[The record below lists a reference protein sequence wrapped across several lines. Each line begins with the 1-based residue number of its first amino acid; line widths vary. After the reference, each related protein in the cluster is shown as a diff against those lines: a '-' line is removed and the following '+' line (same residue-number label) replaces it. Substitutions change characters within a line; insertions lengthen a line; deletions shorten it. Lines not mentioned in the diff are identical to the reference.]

1 MSNAVAV
8 ASTLR
13 SPWPALRAGLLFT
26 LASILALGVLPGQAL
41 AQEAPQGGATAT
53 WEVVDAVTTIG
64 LDTATLSK
72 LGLETT
78 AVEASGRGHAP
89 HDLSVVPENAPSFWA
104 DGPIGLRVTV
114 GWDGFRGF
122 EGGQLRHRGG
132 FRFNGT
138 GPALDLSGLTLRP
151 GGKTTLEFVD
161 AAGVALLTTADAQW
175 ELDAKSGLLS
185 YLNADVRIL
194 PALAARLGDSRYAGM
209 TVGVLDIDVTLKA
222 GPLPASP
229 PVGITA
235 PPPCGDWS
243 GNVDVGLVNMSSI
256 TQAPSGIS
264 VVNGRSVV
272 VVLPS
277 AELENVGTANVPWYS
292 KFTNLGS
299 PPWFDQHPYLVWQM
313 LRSSG
318 GVLEPLGRSDL
329 KHAFLTVNT
338 GCDPGACTDSH
349 VLGIGCA
356 DVYGTGTNNSTGSL
370 APRNE
375 VTASTGIWAHCG
387 GIPSHFDTNGNCS
400 QDFSGSGET
409 TFTHGLKAAEADLQV
424 AGASYYVEAFYIVR
438 NDVNIFNSMG
448 YRQVAP
454 AKPGSVWSFPTVGPY
469 AMGPAINAW
478 VNPTTPGANA
488 DNQVLDT
495 GEGRVQLA
503 VRVTDVAGG
512 RKRFAY
518 ALQNHDFDRRIRS
531 FHVPFSTTGAVIE
544 NVVYSDGDGF
554 AANDWTSTIDATGI
568 TWSIPDTAVA
578 PPAPHPALDYAT
590 LISFRFDT
598 DQGAAPVQAKL
609 VAFETGS
616 PTELHLQTLSPA
628 GPKPPGDFYTLTP
641 CRLFDSRTPEGGSA
655 PVASGAVRVL
665 DISSGAV
672 CGVPANAVALAV
684 NAHAIG
690 ATSGGTLVVS
700 SAGQPGT
707 ATLNFSAG
715 VTRTN
720 NAVVLTSQ
728 DGQVRIR
735 PTLDSQAGTTHVA
748 LDVVGYYL
756 LDTP

>member
-1 MSNAVAV
+1 MSHAE
-8 ASTLR
+8 ASLPR
-13 SPWPALRAGLLFT
+13 SPWSVLRTGLLFA
-26 LASILALGVLPGQAL
+26 LVSALALGALPGRAAAQA
-41 AQEAPQGGATAT
+41 APQGAAATAS
-53 WEVVDAVTTIG
+53 WEILDVVTTIG
-64 LDTATLSK
+64 LDTETLLK
-72 LGLETT
+72 LGLET
-78 AVEASGRGHAP
+78 AAIEASVRGHAP
-89 HDLSVVPENAPSFWA
+89 HPLSVVREDAPSFWAA
-104 DGPIGLRVTV
+104 DGPIGLRVV
-114 GWDGFRGF
+114 VAWDGFRGF
-122 EGGQLRHRGG
+122 EGRPLRHRGG
-132 FRFNGT
+132 FRFSG
-138 GPALDLSGLTLRP
+138 ARAFDLSGLVLRP
-151 GGKTTLEFVD
+151 GSGKATTLEFVD

-194 PALAARLGDSRYAGM
+194 PALAARLGDARYAGM
-209 TVGVLDIDVTLKA
+209 TVGVLDVDATLKA

-256 TQAPSGIS
+256 AQAGIAT
-264 VVNGRSVV
+264 VNGRSVV

-292 KFTNLGS
+292 KFTNLGN
-299 PPWFDQHPYLVWQM
+299 PPWNDQHPYLVWQM
-313 LRSSG
+313 VRSSG

-329 KHAFLTVNT
+329 KHAFLTINT
-338 GCDPGACTDSH
+338 GCEPGACTDSH

-356 DVYGTGTNNSTGSL
+356 DVYGTGTNNSVGSL
-370 APRNE
+370 APRAE
-375 VTASTGIWAHCG
+375 ITASTGIWSHCG
-387 GIPSHFDTNGNCS
+387 GIPSHFDTNGDCV
-400 QDFSGSGET
+400 QDFSGSGENS
-409 TFTHGLKAAEADLQV
+409 FTHGLKAAEADLQV

-454 AKPGSVWSFPTVGPY
+454 AKPGSTWTFPTVGPY
-469 AMGPAINAW
+469 ATGPAINAW
-478 VNPTTPGANA
+478 VNLATPGANA
-488 DNQVLDT
+488 DNRVLDT
-495 GEGRVQLA
+495 SEGRVQLA

-531 FHVPFSTTGAVIE
+531 FHVPFSTIGTVIE

-598 DQGAAPVQAKL
+598 DQGPAPVQAKL

-616 PTELHLQTLSPA
+616 TTELQLQTLSPA
-628 GPKPPGDFYTLTP
+628 ALKPPGDFYTLTP
-641 CRLFDSRTPEGGSA
+641 CRLFDTRTPEGGSA
-655 PVASGAVRVL
+655 PIASGAVRVL
-665 DISSGAV
+665 DLSSGAA
-672 CGVPANAVALAV
+672 CGVPANALALVV

-728 DGQVRIR
+728 DGKVRIR

-748 LDVVGYYL
+748 VDVVGYYL
-756 LDTP
+756 PGTP